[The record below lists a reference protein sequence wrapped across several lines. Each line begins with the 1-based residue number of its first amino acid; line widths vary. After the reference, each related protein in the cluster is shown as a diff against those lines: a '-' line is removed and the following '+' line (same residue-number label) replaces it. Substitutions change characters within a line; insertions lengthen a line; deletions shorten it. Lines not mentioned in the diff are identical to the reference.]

1 MMINNLQS
9 SFYIFMTV
17 FLMGMNVCLEIGVS
31 RIKHFMAKSF
41 VLQCYMSSHISP
53 GVELSGRDSKLMMM
67 MIIKVC
73 NRVLMFGEVV
83 VIAFVFVLGI
93 EMPN

>member
-1 MMINNLQS
+1 
-9 SFYIFMTV
+9 
-17 FLMGMNVCLEIGVS
+17 
-31 RIKHFMAKSF
+31 
-41 VLQCYMSSHISP
+41 MSSHISP
-53 GVELSGRDSKLMMM
+53 GVELSGRDFKLMMM
-67 MIIKVC
+67 IIIIC

>member
-1 MMINNLQS
+1 M
-9 SFYIFMTV
+9 FMTV

-31 RIKHFMAKSF
+31 RIKHFMARSF
-41 VLQCYMSSHISP
+41 VLQCYMSSHIRP
-53 GVELSGRDSKLMMM
+53 GVELSGRDSKFMI
-67 MIIKVC
+67 IIKVC
-73 NRVLMFGEVV
+73 NRVLMFGEVA

>member
-1 MMINNLQS
+1 
-9 SFYIFMTV
+9 
-17 FLMGMNVCLEIGVS
+17 
-31 RIKHFMAKSF
+31 MARSF

-53 GVELSGRDSKLMMM
+53 GVELSGRDFKLMMM
-67 MIIKVC
+67 IIIIC

>member
-1 MMINNLQS
+1 MMMNNLQS
-9 SFYIFMTV
+9 SFYNFMTV
-17 FLMGMNVCLEIGVS
+17 FLMGMNVCLEIGVL
-31 RIKHFMAKSF
+31 RIKHFMARSF

-67 MIIKVC
+67 IIKIC
-73 NRVLMFGEVV
+73 NRVLMFGVV
-83 VIAFVFVLGI
+83 AVIAFVFVLGI